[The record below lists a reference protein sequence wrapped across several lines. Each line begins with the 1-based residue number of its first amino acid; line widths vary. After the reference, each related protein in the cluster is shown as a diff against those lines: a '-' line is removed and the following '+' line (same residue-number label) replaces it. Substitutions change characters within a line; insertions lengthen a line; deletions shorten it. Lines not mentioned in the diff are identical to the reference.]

1 MITYESIEVSLKGL
15 VATIQFR
22 RDEVLNAF
30 NAQLR
35 ADLKAAIDWVNAND
49 SVRVVV
55 LTGGA
60 RAFGAG
66 ADLSE
71 PPPQLVQQQLD
82 EEYKPV
88 LLAIT
93 QSPKVFIAA
102 VNGAAAGISSAF
114 VMACDLAV
122 MGEKAYIY
130 QAFVAIGLIPDG
142 GATWHLLNEL
152 GRKRAFELIADGEKL
167 PANRCLDLG
176 LCNRVVADDDVLS
189 EAQAWAASLSQKA
202 PLALRYAKEALSK
215 GSELNLGDAISYE
228 AKLQNLCVASDDA
241 KEGITAFLEKRAPD
255 FKGS

>member
-1 MITYESIEVSLKGL
+1 MNTYQSIEVSQEGH
-15 VATIQFR
+15 VATITFK

-30 NAQLR
+30 NKQLR
-35 ADLKAAIDWVNAND
+35 ADVKAAVDWANAED

-55 LTGGA
+55 LTGGP

-71 PPPQLVQQQLD
+71 KPPLLVQQQLD

-122 MGEKAYIY
+122 MGEKSYIY

-167 PANRCLDLG
+167 PAKRCLDLG
-176 LCNRVVADDDVLS
+176 LCNRVVADDAVLA
-189 EAQAWAASLSQKA
+189 EAQQWAASLAQKA
-202 PLALRYAKEALSK
+202 PLALRYAKEALTK

-241 KEGITAFLEKRAPD
+241 KEGITAFMEKRAPD